1 MFNYKTW
8 KLYSIGDGG
17 IATPV
22 AEPDPAWQKDPDP
35 VDENGNSITPV
46 VDENGNSITPDSLK
60 KNITIP
66 AEAPGNDLEK
76 VLSNMNGTD
85 PAYPVEGS
93 SGLIKQLNKFAENPP
108 SGGGFDY
115 VTFTGGGQVGV
126 SAYCDKTFDEISKM
140 KTPIGHY
147 EGRFFM
153 LHYNI
158 SERTGVASYDAAG
171 FIVNV
176 SGTNATVVTSL
187 SIDSNNSVV
196 IATQIRHFAS

>member
-8 KLYSIGDGG
+8 KLYYPGAPTVVPDE
-17 IATPV
+17 PV
-22 AEPDPAWQKDPDP
+22 PD
-35 VDENGNSITPV
+35 PV

-108 SGGGFDY
+108 SSGVFVVNLVDNNAVDKTMGEIQEAWARNDRIVLQGNSGGGIFHSIAVYLLEVHLDGRENTY
-115 VTFTGGGQVGV
+115 DGGVGFATISGVNAYRVTETTEAAALN
-126 SAYCDKTFDEISKM
+126 AYPT
-140 KTPIGHY
+140 IG
-147 EGRFFM
+147 
-153 LHYNI
+153 
-158 SERTGVASYDAAG
+158 
-171 FIVNV
+171 
-176 SGTNATVVTSL
+176 
-187 SIDSNNSVV
+187 
-196 IATQIRHFAS
+196 